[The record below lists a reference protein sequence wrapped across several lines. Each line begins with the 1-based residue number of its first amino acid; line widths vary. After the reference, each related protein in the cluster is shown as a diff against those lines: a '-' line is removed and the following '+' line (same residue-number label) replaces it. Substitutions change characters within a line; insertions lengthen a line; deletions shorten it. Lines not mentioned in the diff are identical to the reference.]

1 MGIEFEKM
9 SADEISECLLDCAKG
24 RLSEQACAEVEAAA
38 QADAKIFEELLYYK
52 GLARSAALGSVSEA
66 SPGELGWARLSRE
79 IDRVEDAQTLPEPAA
94 ANDNS
99 SRLWKFAAIAL
110 GVLAL
115 GQFSSNFIGS
125 PSQEAPRYIPV
136 AQTEAEFGAQIT
148 FVENA
153 SEKDVRELLIAV
165 EANIVSG
172 PSALGI
178 YRLGFVDA
186 DARDQGISE
195 LSQTSAIVESVIAQ

>member
-24 RLSEQACAEVEAAA
+24 RLSEQVCAEVEAAA
-38 QADAKIFEELLYYK
+38 QADTTIFEELAYYK
-52 GLARSAALGSVSEA
+52 GLARAGEQGSVTEA

-79 IDRVEDAQTLPEPAA
+79 LDRFEDTQSLPEPAA
-94 ANDNS
+94 ANDN

-110 GVLAL
+110 GLLAM
-115 GQFSSNFIGS
+115 GQFSAGFIGT
-125 PSQEAPRYIPV
+125 PPQEAPRYIPV
-136 AQTEAEFGAQIT
+136 GESEAEFGAQIT
-148 FVENA
+148 FAENV
-153 SEKDVRELLIAV
+153 SEKAVRELLIEV

-178 YRLGFVDA
+178 YRLGFVNS

-195 LSQTSAIVESVIAQ
+195 LSQKSDIVESVIVQ

>member
-24 RLSEQACAEVEAAA
+24 RLSEQVCAEVEAAA
-38 QADAKIFEELLYYK
+38 QADTTIFEELAYYK
-52 GLARSAALGSVSEA
+52 GLARAGEQGSVAEA

-79 IDRVEDAQTLPEPAA
+79 LDRFEETQNLPEPAA
-94 ANDNS
+94 ANDN

-110 GVLAL
+110 GLLAM
-115 GQFSSNFIGS
+115 GQFSAGFIGT
-125 PSQEAPRYIPV
+125 PPQEAPRYIPV
-136 AQTEAEFGAQIT
+136 GESEAEFGAQVT
-148 FVENA
+148 FAENV
-153 SEKDVRELLIAV
+153 SEKAVRELLIEV

-178 YRLGFVDA
+178 YRLGFVNS
-186 DARDQGISE
+186 DARDQGISK
-195 LSQTSAIVESVIAQ
+195 LSQKSDIVESVIEQ

>member
-24 RLSEQACAEVEAAA
+24 RLSEQVCAEVEAAA
-38 QADAKIFEELLYYK
+38 QADTTIFEELAYYK
-52 GLARSAALGSVSEA
+52 GLARAGEQGSVTEA

-79 IDRVEDAQTLPEPAA
+79 LDRFEDTQSLPEPAA
-94 ANDNS
+94 ANDN

-110 GVLAL
+110 GLLVM
-115 GQFSSNFIGS
+115 GQFSAGFIGT
-125 PSQEAPRYIPV
+125 PPQEAPRYIPV
-136 AQTEAEFGAQIT
+136 GESEAEFGAQIT
-148 FVENA
+148 FAENV
-153 SEKDVRELLIAV
+153 SEKAVRELLIEV

-178 YRLGFVDA
+178 YRLGFVNS

-195 LSQTSAIVESVIAQ
+195 LSQKSDIVESVIVQ

>member
-24 RLSEQACAEVEAAA
+24 RLSEQVCAEVEAAA
-38 QADAKIFEELLYYK
+38 QADTTIFEELAYYK
-52 GLARSAALGSVSEA
+52 GLARAGEQGSVTEA

-79 IDRVEDAQTLPEPAA
+79 LDRFEDTQSLPEPAA
-94 ANDNS
+94 ANDN

-110 GVLAL
+110 GLLAM
-115 GQFSSNFIGS
+115 GQFSAGFIGTL
-125 PSQEAPRYIPV
+125 SQEAPRYIPV
-136 AQTEAEFGAQIT
+136 GESEAEFGAQVT
-148 FVENA
+148 FAENV
-153 SEKDVRELLIAV
+153 SEKAVRELLIEV

-178 YRLGFVDA
+178 YRLGFVNS
-186 DARDQGISE
+186 DARDQGISK
-195 LSQTSAIVESVIAQ
+195 LSQKSDIVESVIVQ